1 MNSLRIAVV
10 APAAVPYTRGGYE
23 RLWTGV
29 VNHFNEHTDHR
40 AELIKLPFPEGTLHE
55 VVDGYRRF
63 SELDVGGFDLVLTGK
78 YPGWMIRHPRHV
90 IYLAHPLRGLYDTY
104 PAEWVHCSDPRAES
118 ARLSLEGVPDSADTD
133 SVLGIY
139 SSLVD
144 ELGSDHPDF
153 SYPGPLGRAVV
164 HALDRIGMS
173 PHRVSRHS
181 AISNTVARRPGYFPP
196 GVGVEVMLPPTT
208 LELSPQ
214 AGGDYFFTA
223 SRLDTPKRV
232 ELIISAM
239 SRVESDIPLL
249 IAGTGPAREHL
260 ESVAGDDPRIRFLG
274 FVPDDDLTDLYAGA
288 LAVPFVPRDEDY
300 GLITVEAL
308 GCGTPVITTSDAGG
322 PTEIVR
328 DGLNGLVCEPHAD
341 SLGQAMNSMAADPD
355 RSAAMAEECVASVAD
370 INWPNLGRF
379 LTRTVPAPRPP
390 ATPRRVGNRPRL
402 VLLSTYPIHDPRGGG
417 QLRCFHLYRHLT
429 DSFDID
435 FVTLTDVDNPEW
447 SASAQPG
454 LTETAIPRSRAHH
467 DAEVAASVHAG
478 VPVSDLLGGSLIA
491 LTPRYLS
498 VLHDRLRGAAA
509 AVLIQPYMLPALEIT
524 GWDLPVAL
532 DNQNVEA
539 VLKDQMYRRGP
550 EADAIRAEVS
560 RTEAAALARAQVS
573 IACSDEDADLLG
585 RLYPNGGSSMV
596 VIPNGVNLDHLEF
609 VGPTERVANR
619 LRWAEAY
626 GDTEGRLRLALFIA
640 SWHSPN
646 LRAAEWIHEM
656 APTMADVR
664 FLMAGS
670 HTQAFDPAHLPS
682 NVIQLGVIGDAT
694 KRILL
699 GAVDVAL
706 NPMLE
711 GSGTNLKMVEYLA
724 AGVPTVSTSFGG
736 RGVAPADS
744 GFYRV
749 AGEDDFADLLADTVE
764 RQPTD
769 PLLAEMARG
778 AQEHVRAHFDWRVLA
793 ERLSPHLMNLVRGEA
808 D

>member
-1 MNSLRIAVV
+1 MTSLRIAVV

-29 VNHFNEHTDHR
+29 VNHLNERTDHR
-40 AELIKLPFPEGTLHE
+40 AELIKLPFPETTLHE
-55 VVDGYRRF
+55 VIDGYRRF

-78 YPGWMIRHPRHV
+78 YPGWMVRHPRHV
-90 IYLAHPLRGLYDTY
+90 IYLAHTLRGLYDTY
-104 PAEWVHCSDPRAES
+104 PVEWVHCSDPRAED
-118 ARLSLEGVPDSADTD
+118 ARIRLGGIPESADIDT
-133 SVLGIY
+133 VLEIY
-139 SSLVD
+139 SSLVT
-144 ELGSDHPDF
+144 ELGADHPDF
-153 SYPGPLGRAVV
+153 AHPGPLGRALV

-173 PHRVSRHS
+173 PQRVVRHS
-181 AISNTVARRPGYFPP
+181 AISHTVARREGYFPP

-208 LELSPQ
+208 LELTPK
-214 AGGDYFFTA
+214 AGGEYFFTA
-223 SRLDTPKRV
+223 SRLDDPKRI
-232 ELIISAM
+232 EMIIAAM
-239 SRVESDIPLL
+239 SAVEGDTPLL
-249 IAGTGPAREHL
+249 IAGTGPARERL
-260 ESVAGDDPRIRFLG
+260 ESAAADDPRIRFLG
-274 FVPDDDLTDLYAGA
+274 FVPDDELTSLYAGA

-308 GCGTPVITTSDAGG
+308 GCGTPVVTTSDSGG

-328 DGLNGLVCEPHAD
+328 DGANGFVCEPD
-341 SLGQAMNSMAADPD
+341 GRSLGRVMNALANNPDLSTAM
-355 RSAAMAEECVASVAD
+355 SAHCVDSVAD

-379 LTRTVPAPRPP
+379 LTRATPGPRHHPAPAR
-390 ATPRRVGNRPRL
+390 AGGRPRL

-429 DSFDID
+429 ESFDID
-435 FVTLTDVDNPEW
+435 FVTLTDVDSPEW
-447 SASAQPG
+447 TASAEPG
-454 LTETAIPRSRAHH
+454 LTETAVPRSRAHH

-478 VPVSDLLGGSLIA
+478 VPVSDLLGGSRIA

-498 VLHDRLRGAAA
+498 VLHERLRGAAA
-509 AVLIQPYMLPALEIT
+509 VVLIQPYMLPALDIAGCE
-524 GWDLPVAL
+524 LPVVL

-539 VLKDQMYRRGP
+539 VLKDQMYLSGP
-550 EADAIRAEVS
+550 EADLVRAQVS
-560 RTEAAALARAQVS
+560 RVEAAALSRARLS
-573 IACSDEDADLLG
+573 IACSQEDADLLQ
-585 RLYPNGGSSMV
+585 RLYPAAGGPSV
-596 VIPNGVNLDHLEF
+596 VIPNGVDLDHLDF
-609 VGPTERVANR
+609 VDPRERVTRR

-626 GDTEGRLRLALFIA
+626 GDSEGELRLGLFIA

-656 APTMADVR
+656 APGMPEVR

-670 HTQAFDPAHLPS
+670 HTQAFDPATLPP

-694 KRILL
+694 KHILL
-699 GAVDVAL
+699 GTVDVAL

-724 AGVPTVSTSFGG
+724 AGIPTVSTSFGG

-749 AGEDDFADLLADTVE
+749 AGEDEFADLIADTVQRE
-764 RQPTD
+764 PTD
-769 PLLAEMARG
+769 PHLTRMVRR
-778 AQEHVRAHFDWRVLA
+778 AQEHVRARFDWSVLA
-793 ERLSPHLMNLVRGEA
+793 GRLTPHLEKLVRA